1 MVLPQREDWGIGIN
15 IGNEFYELVVKLT
28 TLTTRVGTPK
38 KSFSTMPN
46 DKNRTVWSSDQGD
59 QRKTGPTGVVRSLPP
74 QQQTIYLH
82 RESKGRGGKTV
93 TLVKNLVLSED
104 DLKSLAK
111 QLKQVCGTGGTF
123 KDGVIEIQ
131 GEHREKIA
139 EVLKQMGYKV
149 KIAGG

>member
-1 MVLPQREDWGIGIN
+1 M
-15 IGNEFYELVVKLT
+15 
-28 TLTTRVGTPK
+28 
-38 KSFSTMPN
+38 
-46 DKNRTVWSSDQGD
+46 
-59 QRKTGPTGVVRSLPP
+59 PP
-74 QQQTIYLH
+74 QQQTLYLH

-93 TLVKNLVLSED
+93 TLVKGLVLSDD
-104 DLKSLAK
+104 DLKSLSK